1 MHSGLTIA
9 GVSEKDT
16 HPTVTNYHKFGKK
29 YWDDTHTN
37 CSKIGYHFAYYFQ
50 KKFVYIH
57 KIIDIKPP
65 GQRPTC
71 MDWVSN
77 RQILCLGEELKV
89 FSWDQWVNGIG
100 RNAPYTSNYRMIPT
114 RTWSYNALQQ
124 HEKFKAFQFI
134 QFKELVDSPTQT
146 IEVEHVGEDDEIERL
161 EELIRNA
168 KAKKAIRQS
177 NEKMELLHM
186 AKCNQLQILIEDM
199 EEKIKSLTIKQLG
212 YRSGKFDK
220 ELV

>member
-37 CSKIGYHFAYYFQ
+37 GSKIGYHFAYYFQ

-71 MDWVSN
+71 MDWVSE
-77 RQILCLGEELKV
+77 RQILCLSEPLKV
-89 FSWDQWVNGIG
+89 FTWDQWVNGLG

-114 RTWSYNALQQ
+114 RAWSYNTLQQ
-124 HEKFKAFQFI
+124 HEKFKAFDFI
-134 QFKELVDSPTQT
+134 QFKDIVDAPTQM
-146 IEVEHVGEDDEIERL
+146 IEVERV

-177 NEKMELLHM
+177 NEMELLRM
-186 AKCNQLQILIEDM
+186 AKCNQLQVLIEDM
-199 EEKIKSLTIKQLG
+199 EEKIKSLTIKQLEV
-212 YRSGKFDK
+212 RSGKLDK